1 MSTGNIPT
9 PVPPTTDNKS
19 DDLSSS
25 SESIF
30 NKSTLSLPK
39 PTTKRSKKLSTV
51 KNTNYKPIC
60 TATSQSRLADQVS
73 HQQSEITNL
82 NKFMYDLQLEF
93 DQLKSAVHSAR
104 NSPTSLCQSNSIQN
118 YQHQSVDHN
127 SAASPAHTRHHYDTC
142 TSIPIQSNQPHT
154 LPSVDQLYY
163 LQEALQ
169 QSNIALARRDI
180 ELDHLRQEID
190 ELRYSRSTFNKS
202 PLQVR
207 PPSIAST
214 HIPSTHSNTSAFIPI
229 GSHSKPPSIIPAAP
243 AYTSPSTMP
252 FTMTLNNTLPNFS
265 GRETELPIKF
275 IKEFE
280 VRASGLVG
288 YNDDYLLRAVQQ
300 TLSDSALTWF
310 IQIQQE
316 QSIVTWSQFKI
327 LFLRRFRTP
336 EKIELFRNR
345 LRSLWQGDHEST
357 ADYYERLKALISEID
372 PETSSDYL
380 KRKFL
385 QKLRKDIRD
394 KMLLGLT
401 SPLSDLVQKATEIES
416 SLIQQKIDDKLRAAH
431 KDATNTKTNITTI
444 NHLSNISQSHPSSSS
459 TRTAPTASN
468 NNSNNSNYNTNESDY
483 SHTHNT
489 RTFTNSARLSPRY
502 TQLDNDSSFPRS
514 NFNRN
519 LQSTRRNNNK
529 RWCSF
534 CSSTSHTWSHCYS
547 NPRGPYYQSE
557 RAPLLHH
564 QQQHQQLTQS
574 FAPSSDH
581 SQQPHSDPQ
590 FNYRATT
597 QNKFINNSPLQQHY
611 EHSSQEDLTPTSI
624 SSSYPSTSSS
634 QPSTS
639 IFSSHPTSSLSPPS
653 PSSTLPFITS
663 SELISNECIN
673 TNPCIN
679 SSQTT
684 ITSTIPSSTTHSTS
698 DRAFNSNNNI
708 LINSPSASY
717 LIAEAK
723 INDISCRVLLDTG
736 SGLTIISSRYWSLIG
751 DPFLSSEPYQGPDIH
766 GPDGSSIFPVGLVE
780 ITITIAGV
788 IVQHKA
794 VLAQNFE
801 HLILLGNDFMKL
813 IGLVLDIQANKMWL
827 RSRPALTYTISSDLS
842 HASRMEIPLLSTQTY
857 TIPSFHFAFIQVKT
871 PSAISSDLWE
881 ASVTGVRRHVIAAN
895 SLVRIKNKCCLIQVA
910 NLSSKSQVIYP
921 GERLA
926 IADLYQGN
934 DVVNA
939 DAHILSTTS
948 LSTTSPSTPSFE
960 DSSTLS
966 ITTSFDFLTNLNL
979 TDTDIT
985 SSQVEQLRSLLVK
998 YHQCFDDKLGR
1009 TSLVQ
1014 HHIDTSTTKPIKL
1027 RPYRVSP
1034 HRKDIISNEI
1044 TTMLNAG
1051 IIEPCISPYAAPITL
1066 QPKKDGSLRFCIDY
1080 RELNSVT
1087 VRDVYPI
1094 PRIDDT
1100 LDQLQHA
1107 KYFSSMDLRSGFWQI
1122 ELDPASRDK
1131 TA

>member
-1 MSTGNIPT
+1 MSIGNIPIT
-9 PVPPTTDNKS
+9 VPPTTDNKS

-39 PTTKRSKKLSTV
+39 LTTKRSKKLSTV
-51 KNTNYKPIC
+51 KNTNHKPIC

-73 HQQSEITNL
+73 HQQSEIINL

-93 DQLKSAVHSAR
+93 DQLKSVVNSAR
-104 NSPTSLCQSNSIQN
+104 NSPTSLCQSTSIQN

-127 SAASPAHTRHHYDTC
+127 SAASPAHIRHHYDTR
-142 TSIPIQSNQPHT
+142 TSIPIQSNQTHT
-154 LPSVDQLYY
+154 STSVDQLYY

-180 ELDHLRQEID
+180 ELDHLRKEID
-190 ELRYSRSTFNKS
+190 ELRYSRSTVNKS

-207 PPSIAST
+207 PSSITST

-229 GSHSKPPSIIPAAP
+229 GSHSIPPSIIPTAP
-243 AYTSPSTMP
+243 VYTSPSTMP
-252 FTMTLNNTLPNFS
+252 FTMTLNNTLPNF
-265 GRETELPIKF
+265 GGKETELPIKF

-345 LRSLWQGDHEST
+345 LRSSWQGDTEST

-372 PETSSDYL
+372 PDTSSDYL

-394 KMLLGLT
+394 KISLGLT

-468 NNSNNSNYNTNESDY
+468 NYSNNSKYNTNDSDY
-483 SHTHNT
+483 SHTHHS

-514 NFNRN
+514 NFNRHF
-519 LQSTRRNNNK
+519 QSTRRDNNK

-547 NPRGPYYQSE
+547 NPRGPYYQPE
-557 RAPLLHH
+557 
-564 QQQHQQLTQS
+564 
-574 FAPSSDH
+574 
-581 SQQPHSDPQ
+581 
-590 FNYRATT
+590 
-597 QNKFINNSPLQQHY
+597 
-611 EHSSQEDLTPTSI
+611 QEDLTPTSI
-624 SSSYPSTSSS
+624 SSSHPSTSSS

-673 TNPCIN
+673 TNPRIN

-708 LINSPSASY
+708 FINSSSASY

-723 INDISCRVLLDTG
+723 INDISCHVLLDTG

-751 DPFLSSEPYQGPDIH
+751 DPLLSSEPYHGPDIH

-788 IVQHKA
+788 IIQHKA

-827 RSRPALTYTISSDLS
+827 RSRPDLTYTISSDLS
-842 HASRMEIPLLSTQTY
+842 NASRMEIPLLSTQTY

-871 PSAISSDLWE
+871 PSTISSDLWE

-895 SLVRIKNKCCLIQVA
+895 SLVRIKNQCCLIQVA

-926 IADLYQGN
+926 IADLYEGN

-939 DAHILSTTS
+939 DTHILSTTS

-960 DSSTLS
+960 DSSNLS
-966 ITTSFDFLTNLNL
+966 TTTTFDFLTNLNL

-985 SSQVEQLRSLLVK
+985 SSHV
-998 YHQCFDDKLGR
+998 D
-1009 TSLVQ
+1009 
-1014 HHIDTSTTKPIKL
+1014 
-1027 RPYRVSP
+1027 
-1034 HRKDIISNEI
+1034 
-1044 TTMLNAG
+1044 
-1051 IIEPCISPYAAPITL
+1051 
-1066 QPKKDGSLRFCIDY
+1066 
-1080 RELNSVT
+1080 
-1087 VRDVYPI
+1087 
-1094 PRIDDT
+1094 
-1100 LDQLQHA
+1100 
-1107 KYFSSMDLRSGFWQI
+1107 
-1122 ELDPASRDK
+1122 
-1131 TA
+1131 

>member
-51 KNTNYKPIC
+51 KNTNYKPLYS
-60 TATSQSRLADQVS
+60 ANSQTRLADQVN
-73 HQQSEITNL
+73 HQQSEITSL
-82 NKFMYDLQLEF
+82 NKFMCDLQLEF
-93 DQLKSAVHSAR
+93 DQLKSVVNSAR
-104 NSPTSLCQSNSIQN
+104 NSPTSLCQSTSIQN

-127 SAASPAHTRHHYDTC
+127 PAASPAHTRH
-142 TSIPIQSNQPHT
+142 P
-154 LPSVDQLYY
+154 
-163 LQEALQ
+163 LQ
-169 QSNIALARRDI
+169 QSNIAVARRDI
-180 ELDHLRQEID
+180 ELDHLRKEID

-265 GRETELPIKF
+265 GKETELPIKF
-275 IKEFE
+275 ITEFE

-300 TLSDSALTWF
+300 TLPDSAFTWF

-316 QSIVTWSQFKI
+316 QSIMTWLQFKI

-345 LRSLWQGDHEST
+345 LRSLWQADNESS

-372 PETSSDYL
+372 PETSTDYL
-380 KRKFL
+380 ERKFL
-385 QKLRKDIRD
+385 QELRKDIRD

-416 SLIQQKIDDKLRAAH
+416 NIIQQKIDDKLRAAH
-431 KDATNTKTNITTI
+431 KDATNTKPNITTI

-468 NNSNNSNYNTNESDY
+468 NYYNNSKYNTNESDY
-483 SHTHNT
+483 SHTHNS

-519 LQSTRRNNNK
+519 FQSTRRNNNK
-529 RWCSF
+529 RWYSF

-547 NPRGPYYQSE
+547 NPRGPYYQPE

-574 FAPSSDH
+574 FAPSSDY

-597 QNKFINNSPLQQHY
+597 ENKFINKSPLQQHY
-611 EHSSQEDLTPTSI
+611 EHSSHLSSQQSPTSGNVHG
-624 SSSYPSTSSS
+624 SR
-634 QPSTS
+634 
-639 IFSSHPTSSLSPPS
+639 
-653 PSSTLPFITS
+653 
-663 SELISNECIN
+663 N

-684 ITSTIPSSTTHSTS
+684 ITSTIPSSTIHSTS

-736 SGLTIISSRYWSLIG
+736 SESYH
-751 DPFLSSEPYQGPDIH
+751 GPGIH

-801 HLILLGNDFMKL
+801 HLILFGNDFMKL

-827 RSRPALTYTISSDLS
+827 RSQPDLTYTISSDLS
-842 HASRMEIPLLSTQTY
+842 NASRMEIPLLSTQTY

-871 PSAISSDLWE
+871 PSTISSDIWE

-895 SLVRIKNKCCLIQVA
+895 SLVRIKNQCCLIQVA

-926 IADLYQGN
+926 IADLYEGN
-934 DVVNA
+934 DVINA
-939 DAHILSTTS
+939 DTHILSTTS

-966 ITTSFDFLTNLNL
+966 TTTSFNFLTNLNL

-985 SSQVEQLRSLLVK
+985 SSQVDQLQSLLVK

-1044 TTMLNAG
+1044 TTMLNTG